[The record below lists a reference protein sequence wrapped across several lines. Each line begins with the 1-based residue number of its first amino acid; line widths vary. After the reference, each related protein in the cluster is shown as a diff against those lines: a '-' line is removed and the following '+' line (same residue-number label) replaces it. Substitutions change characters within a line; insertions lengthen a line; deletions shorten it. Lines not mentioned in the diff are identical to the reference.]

1 MKRASV
7 SSLVLVIFLLSLA
20 AACTSDSE
28 DNVTPQP
35 QPQQCD
41 TENVTFASTVAPILS
56 ANCYRCHSTEI
67 ATNGVILDTHA
78 GVKKQAD
85 NGTLVGAIS
94 HAAGFTPMPQGMGK
108 LSDCNI
114 AKIEKWVDD
123 GAKNN

>member
-7 SSLVLVIFLLSLA
+7 TSLVIFVFLLSLA

-28 DNVTPQP
+28 EDVTPQP

-41 TENVTFASTVAPILS
+41 TQNVTFASTVAPILS
-56 ANCYRCHSTEI
+56 ANCYGCHSTET

-85 NGTLVGAIS
+85 NGTLVGVIS
-94 HAAGFTPMPQGMGK
+94 HAAGFTPMPQGMAK
-108 LSDCNI
+108 LPDCDI
-114 AKIEKWVDD
+114 AKIKEWVDD

>member
-1 MKRASV
+1 MKRASA
-7 SSLVLVIFLLSLA
+7 SSLVIFVFLLSLA

-28 DNVTPQP
+28 DEVTPQP
-35 QPQQCD
+35 QPQQCN
-41 TENVTFASTVAPILS
+41 TENVTFASTVKPILS
-56 ANCYRCHSTEI
+56 ANCYSCHST
-67 ATNGVILDTHA
+67 AVSTNGVVLDTHA

-94 HAAGFTPMPQGMGK
+94 HAAGFTPMPQGGAK

-114 AKIEKWVDD
+114 AKIKKWVDD